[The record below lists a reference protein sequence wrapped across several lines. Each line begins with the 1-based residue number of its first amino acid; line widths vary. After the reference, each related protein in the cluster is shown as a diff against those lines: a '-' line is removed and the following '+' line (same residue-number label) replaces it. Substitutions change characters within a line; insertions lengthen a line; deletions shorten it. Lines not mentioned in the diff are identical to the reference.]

1 LKQGINFMGQSAQP
15 QWWEIITRIL
25 TIPTLI
31 IGLYYSYVSI
41 QKTLLE
47 VQKTKLEIIEKEK
60 KLFGKSSLSNKDS
73 GKPKEN
79 LFFDNILIFLLSPF
93 LSKNNEGV
101 SKSFQKI
108 FGVIIEFVYLC
119 AFLFAATSLFAGY
132 YSVLYPN
139 IKIPSIFQGFF
150 LPLLISSV
158 GLTGYLAIL
167 LSDILGNTNI
177 LGREF
182 GKRNLYL
189 SAVLATL
196 FFQVI
201 FSVMIAASRFPIT
214 LPYSDIITQIG
225 LNLIVV
231 PLLMSMLFAFRGIL
245 AIAVLL
251 AVIVYTIKI
260 ITNGLGTIFGD
271 KKIRTP
277 K

>member
-1 LKQGINFMGQSAQP
+1 MGQSAQP
-15 QWWEIITRIL
+15 QWWEIVIGIL

-41 QKTLLE
+41 KKTLLE

-60 KLFGKSSLSNKDS
+60 KLFGKNSLPSKDS
-73 GKPKEN
+73 DKPKAN
-79 LFFDNILIFLLSPF
+79 PLFDNIIHFLLSPF
-93 LSKNNEGV
+93 LSEYYEGIN
-101 SKSFQKI
+101 KSFQKI
-108 FGVIIEFVYLC
+108 FGVIVEFIFLC
-119 AFLFAATSLFAGY
+119 GFLFAAISLFAGY
-132 YSVLYPN
+132 YSVLYPS
-139 IKIPSIFQGFF
+139 IKIPSVFQSFL

-167 LSDILGNTNI
+167 LSDIVGSTNI

-182 GKRNLYL
+182 KRKNERNLYL
-189 SAVLATL
+189 FAVLTTL

-201 FSVMIAASRFPIT
+201 FSIMIAASRFPIM
-214 LPYSDIITQIG
+214 LPYSDTITQIG

-245 AIAVLL
+245 AIAVFL
-251 AVIVYTIKI
+251 AVIVYTLKI
-260 ITNGLGTIFGD
+260 IINGIGAIFGD
-271 KKIRTP
+271 KKIRIP